1 MKTLIFAGLAGV
13 LAMAPSGAYAAID
26 SVTDDVAIPL
36 VDVSFAFST
45 ALAGPAEGAKSMPRM
60 GNTRPMKS
68 MGNMRHMKNMSGRH
82 KMKNMGH
89 TRQIKHMGSSRHMKG
104 RHQAGNFV
112 RQGRR
117 GYDQGY
123 RKPHRGFRLPQ
134 TYVQPSYFI
143 GNFGYYGLS
152 QPNYGYGWSRYYD
165 DAVLTDRQ
173 GVVQDARYNVDWDR
187 YNQGYQDGYRA
198 GQATYDPSVFTG
210 DDRVV
215 STPSAYNSDRSTYQ
229 GDWQGAYQQDGSYQ
243 GDWQGTYRDAE
254 GRVYE
259 GEYSGTFIGDGN
271 MNPHWGSQQGQA
283 AGSDRYVPYPDD
295 RAFDSARAEE
305 LAYVE
310 RCKKSSG
317 IGGAIVGGAIGAV
330 AGNRIAGRGNRL
342 GGSLIGGGLG
352 AVAGAAI
359 DQGTDRCRKLLD
371 KYGYDQQHSGHY
383 PNHPPVRHHSQQQP
397 QVYPAY
403 PSGWNGQYG
412 PAYYYPQAQ
421 PMVTTI
427 VIQSAPVTTT
437 TTTTY
442 IEEEVVYSKPTYKKR
457 WKPASKKTWKPA
469 PKAAPLKGCQ
479 QARCM
484 YD

>member
-1 MKTLIFAGLAGV
+1 MKTLIFAGLAGI
-13 LAMAPSGAYAAID
+13 LAVVPGSAYAAID
-26 SVTDDVAIPL
+26 SVSGDAAKPL
-36 VDVSFAFST
+36 VDISFASST
-45 ALAGPAEGAKSMPRM
+45 ALANPVDGAKVVPRM
-60 GNTRPMKS
+60 GHARQ
-68 MGNMRHMKNMSGRH
+68 
-82 KMKNMGH
+82 MKNMGNMH
-89 TRQIKHMGSSRHMKG
+89 PMKHRGNMRQMRN
-104 RHQAGNFV
+104 RHQRGSFV
-112 RQGRR
+112 RQGRM
-117 GYDQGY
+117 GYGQGY
-123 RKPHRGFRLPQ
+123 RRPHRGFRLPQ
-134 TYVQPSYFI
+134 TYIRPSYFI
-143 GNFGYYGLS
+143 GNFGQYGLS
-152 QPNYGYGWSRYYD
+152 QPSYGYGWSRYYD

-198 GQATYDPSVFTG
+198 GQATYDPSVFAG

-215 STPSAYNSDRSTYQ
+215 STPSAYNSDRPTYQ
-229 GDWQGAYQQDGSYQ
+229 GDWEGAYREDGSYQ
-243 GDWQGTYRDAE
+243 GEWQGTYRDAE
-254 GRVYE
+254 GRVYQ
-259 GEYSGTFIGDGN
+259 GEYSGTFIGDGD
-271 MNPHWGSQQGQA
+271 MTPHWGSRPDQDSNCDVDPGFDPQRCGIE
-283 AGSDRYVPYPDD
+283 SVRPDRQSPYPAD
-295 RAFDSARAEE
+295 RSFDRQRSEE
-305 LAYVE
+305 LAYLE

-317 IGGAIVGGAIGAV
+317 IGGAIVGGAIGAI

-359 DQGTDRCRKLLD
+359 EQGTDRCRKLL
-371 KYGYDQQHSGHY
+371 KQYGYDRQQTGRY
-383 PNHPPVRHHSQQQP
+383 PDRPPVQHHRQQQP
-397 QVYPAY
+397 QSYPTY

-427 VIQSAPVTTT
+427 IVQSAPVTTT

-457 WKPASKKTWKPA
+457 WKPAPKKTWKPA
-469 PKAAPLKGCQ
+469 PKAVPLKGCQ